1 MEWLSADGWSGGIP
15 AKVEKSWIEFKF
27 KLEWRAAGGMMDWL
41 PFAGSGR
48 VD

>member
-1 MEWLSADGWSGGIP
+1 MSADGWSGGIP
-15 AKVEKSWIEFKF
+15 AKVEKSWIEFKFKF